1 MIGSISKNLTMN
13 NYHSS
18 VTTVMSMTT
27 LQKTSQATN
36 NPQKLKPHP
45 RKMAGNKFA
54 KKTLMEKTMD
64 LMKDFQIPNH

>member
-18 VTTVMSMTT
+18 VTPVMSMTT
-27 LQKTSQATN
+27 LQKTAQATN
-36 NPQKLKPHP
+36 NPQKSKPHP
-45 RKMAGNKFA
+45 RKMVGNKFA

-64 LMKDFQIPNH
+64 LVQDFQIPNH